1 MPRIK
6 NPFFAGL
13 AAECTDLRSRLH
25 IRTYIDKVT
34 KENLQS
40 AFVPFGELKEVHI
53 PLDKTT
59 GKHKGFGFVQFIEDE
74 DAEAAIDNMNENE
87 LFGRTLRVNLA
98 REYVALVFKI
108 QKTVAPFRL

>member
-1 MPRIK
+1 M
-6 NPFFAGL
+6 
-13 AAECTDLRSRLH
+13 
-25 IRTYIDKVT
+25 
-34 KENLQS
+34 QS

-108 QKTVAPFRL
+108 QKTVAPFRLSKISIFTAGMH